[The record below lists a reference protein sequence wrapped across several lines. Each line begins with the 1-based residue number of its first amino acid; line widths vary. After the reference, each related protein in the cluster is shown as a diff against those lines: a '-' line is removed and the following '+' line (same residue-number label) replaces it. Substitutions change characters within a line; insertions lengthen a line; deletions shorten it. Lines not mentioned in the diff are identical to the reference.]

1 MLSLPDSKFTRLCDG
16 ISRRDWISLGGLG
29 LLGMG
34 FSPSSASTNLPIKS
48 RKAKSCIFLY
58 LTGGPPQH
66 ESWDPKPEAPEE
78 IRGPFKPIQ
87 SATNGLQVCEL
98 MPQTAKH
105 TKKICVLRSMMTNDN
120 AHSSSGYSMLTGV
133 PHVPINVENAKPGA
147 PNDHPS
153 ISAIFQKV
161 LGSQSNRP
169 ESVILPEHIWNDGGI
184 SWPGQD
190 AGFLGRIHNPWLI
203 PCHPENATFQIP
215 GLSLPD
221 GMNPNRLGERL
232 RILDALNHQAE
243 KQHAKTFKQFEN
255 QTKQALNL
263 MGGESIRKAFN
274 LDLEPDS
281 VRERYGKNRWGQ
293 SVLLA
298 RRLVEARVPMIQVNW
313 TRFTSEPAG
322 SPSWDTH
329 SKNAENVK
337 NRLMPVL
344 DQSYTALL
352 EDLELRGLLDETLV
366 IWAGEFGRTPKH
378 NGNAGRDHW
387 GHVFSAAL
395 AGGGIQGGQIIGSSD
410 KNGAYVK
417 DSPIRPQDLH
427 ATMYTL
433 MGIPLDTEIL
443 DLQGRPMPICR
454 GQAIKGA
461 I

>member
-1 MLSLPDSKFTRLCDG
+1 
-16 ISRRDWISLGGLG
+16 
-29 LLGMG
+29 
-34 FSPSSASTNLPIKS
+34 
-48 RKAKSCIFLY
+48 
-58 LTGGPPQH
+58 
-66 ESWDPKPEAPEE
+66 
-78 IRGPFKPIQ
+78 
-87 SATNGLQVCEL
+87 
-98 MPQTAKH
+98 
-105 TKKICVLRSMMTNDN
+105 
-120 AHSSSGYSMLTGV
+120 
-133 PHVPINVENAKPGA
+133 
-147 PNDHPS
+147 
-153 ISAIFQKV
+153 
-161 LGSQSNRP
+161 
-169 ESVILPEHIWNDGGI
+169 
-184 SWPGQD
+184 
-190 AGFLGRIHNPWLI
+190 
-203 PCHPENATFQIP
+203 
-215 GLSLPD
+215 
-221 GMNPNRLGERL
+221 
-232 RILDALNHQAE
+232 
-243 KQHAKTFKQFEN
+243 
-255 QTKQALNL
+255 

-298 RRLVEARVPMIQVNW
+298 RRLVEAKVPMIQVNW

>member
-29 LLGMG
+29 LLSMG

-133 PHVPINVENAKPGA
+133 PHVPMNVENAKPGA

-169 ESVILPEHIWNDGGI
+169 EAVILPEHIWNDGGI